1 MALKFELSLSRDGFD
16 YILTAI
22 GSLLSEGHIL
32 PKSVYESQKLL
43 HTLKMLYE

>member
-16 YILTAI
+16 YILTVI
-22 GSLLSEGHIL
+22 GSLLLEGHIL

-43 HTLKMLYE
+43 HTLKMSYE